1 MGWYGFSMQQRKK
14 QPIQTRQAIL
24 AAAGLEFA
32 RRGYAGTGLGAIVSN
47 AGLTK
52 GALFH
57 HYPDKPSLATAWV
70 TEALAPAISE
80 RWMQPLESI
89 VSIAGLRA
97 FCRSRC
103 LEFQSG
109 DAVSALVLLAAEC
122 DPASVVG
129 VALEGVIRSWRDALA
144 ALIERGKLEGWIHRS
159 IQPEVEAAFLVS
171 AFSGFSVTSRCGP
184 DESSRRVCATAV
196 EGYLE
201 TLRAQ

>member
-1 MGWYGFSMQQRKK
+1 MQQRKK
-14 QPIQTRQAIL
+14 QPVQTRQAIL
-24 AAAGLEFA
+24 AAAGLEFS
-32 RRGYAGTGLGAIVSN
+32 RHGYAGTGLGVIVSN

-57 HYPDKPSLATAWV
+57 HYPDKQTLAAAWV
-70 TEALAPAISE
+70 AESLAPAISD
-80 RWMQPLESI
+80 RWMQPLESV
-89 VSIAGLRA
+89 VSIDGLRA

-129 VALEGVIRSWRDALA
+129 VALEEVFRSWRDAMA
-144 ALIERGKLEGWIHRS
+144 ALIERGKVEGWIHRS

-171 AFSGFSVTSRCGP
+171 AFSGFAVTTRSASG
-184 DESSRRVCATAV
+184 EGSRRVCATAV